1 MERVLA
7 GDGIEVVREDGTN
20 EQLVAAARRLRPDT
34 VVLGMS
40 GGAGRRLGCDIRTAA
55 PGSKVILWAEDED
68 EMEVFDAGSAT
79 PRRIKPPLPRAL
91 VGEFVG
97 DRPSLGRK

>member
-1 MERVLA
+1 
-7 GDGIEVVREDGTN
+7 
-20 EQLVAAARRLRPDT
+20 
-34 VVLGMS
+34 
-40 GGAGRRLGCDIRTAA
+40 
-55 PGSKVILWAEDED
+55 VILWAEDED